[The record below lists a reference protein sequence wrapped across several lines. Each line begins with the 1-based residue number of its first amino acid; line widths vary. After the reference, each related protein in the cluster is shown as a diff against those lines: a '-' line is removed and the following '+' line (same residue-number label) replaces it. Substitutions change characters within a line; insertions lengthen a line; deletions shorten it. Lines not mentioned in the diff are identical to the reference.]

1 MDTQRVE
8 LSDGGYAVVRTNR
21 KLRDTA
27 EQRHEAHKRGFED
40 DYLDALV
47 LLRLRIVE
55 WSRGDITDAAIGDL
69 DDEDAM
75 KLFQVINKVQDDPNG
90 SAPSSTGTRRTRAR
104 SEATP
109 TQSG

>member
-1 MDTQRVE
+1 MQTERVE

-27 EQRHEAHKRGFED
+27 EQRHAAHTRGFED

-55 WSRGDITDAAIGDL
+55 WSKGPITDEAIGDL
-69 DDEDAM
+69 DDEDALKM
-75 KLFQVINKVQDDPNG
+75 FQLINKVQDDPNG
-90 SAPSSTGTRRTRAR
+90 SKPSSTGTRRTKA
-104 SEATP
+104 
-109 TQSG
+109 